1 MIKPRP
7 YTCNCPNC
15 GWSKVIAP
23 KSDCLGPGDVVRQCP
38 KCGHAELTRKPASML
53 EIMLARLKS
62 CFSQNPQ
69 GDDRGPLPR
78 R

>member
-15 GWSKVIAP
+15 GWSKFIAP

-38 KCGHAELTRKPASML
+38 VCGNEHLTRAQTMGVTDL
-53 EIMLARLKS
+53 LAKLKS
-62 CFSQNPQ
+62 LFSK
-69 GDDRGPLPR
+69 
-78 R
+78 